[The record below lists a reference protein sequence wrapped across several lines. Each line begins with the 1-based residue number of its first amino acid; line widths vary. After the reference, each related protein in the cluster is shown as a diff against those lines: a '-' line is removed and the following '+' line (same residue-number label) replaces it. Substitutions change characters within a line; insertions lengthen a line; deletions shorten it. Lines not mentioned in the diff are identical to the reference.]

1 MTRDLGGV
9 GVRAH
14 IKMSREAYTQ
24 WFASMSVTWTPPVFG
39 MVVATSIGRG

>member
-1 MTRDLGGV
+1 MTRGLRGAA
-9 GVRAH
+9 VRAH
-14 IKMSREAYTQ
+14 TKMSGEAYTQ